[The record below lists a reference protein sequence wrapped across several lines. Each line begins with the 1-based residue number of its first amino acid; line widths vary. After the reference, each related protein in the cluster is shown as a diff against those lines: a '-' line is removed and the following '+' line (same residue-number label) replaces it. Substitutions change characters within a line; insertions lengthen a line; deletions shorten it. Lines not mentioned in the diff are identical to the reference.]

1 MYVDSLIPA
10 CVFSYLVDAEVS
22 HPEDNRAGHEL
33 GLGALGGRRTEGSAG
48 RGAYLTCRERKIVG
62 SVYREETK
70 MGDKQ
75 SDHLVLKRD
84 SSVPCKR
91 CVSPHP
97 AVRTHRGTWL

>member
-75 SDHLVLKRD
+75 SDHLVLQRD

>member
-70 MGDKQ
+70 MKTERQ
-75 SDHLVLKRD
+75 
-84 SSVPCKR
+84 
-91 CVSPHP
+91 
-97 AVRTHRGTWL
+97 RGRQTE